1 MSTVLQH
8 TINGLTL
15 GTIYALMA
23 LGYSMVYGVLY
34 FINFAH
40 GDVAMVGAYLWVVVL
55 MGKMGL
61 PSGLAILLS
70 LILTAFI
77 GIMIDRIVYVPLRR
91 APRLAMIISSLGVSM
106 ILSTGAEVVFGVFQ
120 QPVPAIIPN
129 KIFRFGGAVM
139 NLHHLII
146 LLVSLVLMV
155 GLQLLVYRTK
165 MGVALRAVSFSRET
179 AGVMGIDTDKV
190 TSFAFGLG
198 SLLGAVAAIMVGI
211 YYGSIYPTMGAT
223 IGIKAFTAAVVGGI
237 GNIPGAMLG
246 GLLLGVLESLA
257 GAYISSG
264 YRNAIAFSALVIVLL
279 FRPFGLLG
287 STGRGVDRA

>member
-1 MSTVLQH
+1 LQQ

-40 GDVAMVGAYLWVVVL
+40 GDVAMVGAYLCVVVL

-61 PSGLAILLS
+61 PSAPAILLS
-70 LILTAFI
+70 LVLTAFI
-77 GIMIDRIVYVPLRR
+77 GIMIDRIAYVPLRR

-106 ILSTGAEVVFGVFQ
+106 ILSTGAQVVWGFSQ
-120 QPVPAIIPN
+120 QPVHAIIPN
-129 KIFRFGGAVM
+129 KVFRFGGAIVNM
-139 NLHHLII
+139 HQLVI
-146 LLVSLVLMV
+146 LLVSLTLMV
-155 GLQLLVYRTK
+155 GLQLLVHRTK
-165 MGVALRAVSFSRET
+165 IGVALRAVSFSRET

-211 YYGSIYPTMGAT
+211 YYGTIYPTMGAT

-246 GLLLGVLESLA
+246 GLLLGVLEGLG

-264 YRNAIAFSALVIVLL
+264 YRDAIAFSALVIILL

-287 STGRGVDRA
+287 SAGREVDRA